1 MDEFPEQQPD
11 EKTRLHCLQG
21 THVVSLPSI
30 DLTGEDLTFPELAQ
44 NLVPEQFL
52 KTQREKY
59 EEARVRAM
67 ASLKGAR
74 QHKRVPL
81 GPKAKRAKVRRK
93 LVKQKVKRQ
102 LRELMQ
108 EIRARADEGYSMR
121 QLMQSHIP
129 DIGGEVKVSASEVTA
144 ALKSREAHQ
153 FWGSRGEIFSYW
165 GGATIGDPN
174 RA

>member
-1 MDEFPEQQPD
+1 M
-11 EKTRLHCLQG
+11 QG
-21 THVVSLPSI
+21 TRVVSLLAI
-30 DLTGEDLTFPELAQ
+30 DLTGEDLTFPESAQ

-67 ASLKGAR
+67 TNVNGTK

-81 GPKAKRAKVRRK
+81 GKKAKRAKMNRK
-93 LVKQKVKRQ
+93 LMRQKVKGQ
-102 LRELMQ
+102 LRELIS

-129 DIGGEVKVSASEVTA
+129 DIGGEVKVAASEVTS
-144 ALKSREAHQ
+144 ALKQCEVP
-153 FWGSRGEIFSYW
+153 FWGAPGWEIFSFW
-165 GGATIGDPN
+165 GASAIGGPR